1 MSQSR
6 MPSVSVCAT
15 ARWNFL
21 YFEILITLWAISM
34 AIGLTLDKGYDPDNQ
49 QVDDGTCQALQM
61 DATKPVTSQPTKP
74 TKEPSSRKN
83 I

>member
-1 MSQSR
+1 
-6 MPSVSVCAT
+6 
-15 ARWNFL
+15 
-21 YFEILITLWAISM
+21 M